1 MLFIIW
7 TCHWK
12 IGGKQH
18 GQIKLWK
25 RWKPLFLSPCATNN
39 LLLFWNQLNVFKPH
53 QNMICNH
60 FFNSWEVFKLR
71 LAIQQI
77 VDDHDWSTFVNTLCG
92 AHRQKSFIE
101 AKVQVHMKKDEF
113 WDTCTNF
120 VHMVELIL
128 MLIKAFDGKQ
138 FYMGKTWLFMK
149 TLEWHVLII
158 MKCII
163 WIIIKPCRCDLKS
176 ILPKMEG
183 VDNQFTWCKGPFQSI
198 VTRWNSPTWWCICE
212 RGVKQSFAKNN

>member
-1 MLFIIW
+1 
-7 TCHWK
+7 
-12 IGGKQH
+12 
-18 GQIKLWK
+18 
-25 RWKPLFLSPCATNN
+25 
-39 LLLFWNQLNVFKPH
+39 
-53 QNMICNH
+53 
-60 FFNSWEVFKLR
+60 
-71 LAIQQI
+71 
-77 VDDHDWSTFVNTLCG
+77 
-92 AHRQKSFIE
+92 
-101 AKVQVHMKKDEF
+101 
-113 WDTCTNF
+113 
-120 VHMVELIL
+120 VELIL